1 MKAMKYLRLSVFG
14 IVAAGTLLTEVSGA
28 QPAAPPAAPPPG
40 APPSPS
46 APSAP
51 GAAPAPADA
60 PPGSV
65 PVAPGSGSPP
75 SGGTTP
81 YYEQAP
87 PPPQPATIHVA
98 QPPPP
103 PLEPRTRLYH
113 DGFYLR
119 LSTGFGYQGASSSVG
134 DSHVSTHGAG
144 FALDIMM
151 GGTPATGVVVG
162 GGLLFQTAV
171 SPGQTI
177 EGPIAPGLDAYPGGG
192 VGLGLFGPFID
203 VFPNPT
209 GGFHLG
215 AEVGFAGLGLKG
227 NDDKLSAGG
236 GGSIWVGY
244 MGWMSSQWSLG
255 GLVRGTAVGTQRK
268 IGSPEVDVSDGA
280 WGFTLEFSAL
290 YH

>member
-1 MKAMKYLRLSVFG
+1 MTTYLRVSVLG
-14 IVAAGTLLTEVSGA
+14 IIAASTLLTALGHA
-28 QPAAPPAAPPPG
+28 QPAPPPAAQPPSAAPPPN
-40 APPSPS
+40 
-46 APSAP
+46 AP
-51 GAAPAPADA
+51 GAAPAPAEA

-65 PVAPGSGSPP
+65 PVAPGPSGPPP
-75 SGGTTP
+75 SAGTNP
-81 YYEQAP
+81 FYEQAP
-87 PPPQPATIHVA
+87 PQQQPATIHVA

-177 EGPIAPGLDAYPGGG
+177 EGPPFPGLEAYPGGG
-192 VGLGLFGPFID
+192 VGLGLLGPFID

-215 AEVGFAGLGLKG
+215 AELGLAGLGLKG

-244 MGWMSSQWSLG
+244 MDWMSSQWSLG
-255 GLVRGTAVGTQRK
+255 GLIRGTAVGTKRQV
-268 IGSPEVDVSDGA
+268 GAAATDVSDGA
-280 WGFTLEFSAL
+280 WGFTAEYSAL